1 MPGSVRQQ
9 GRTPSP
15 PVSGEAAIRVEA
27 VSKNFGLLAAVSA
40 VSFAVAGGEICGLV
54 GSDGAGKT
62 TLLRMIATMI
72 RPTAGSIY
80 LGGVDAV
87 RQKDRVKELI
97 GYMPQRFGL
106 YQDLT
111 VAENLDFFMDIYGI
125 TGAERQRR
133 RQRYLGFSNLLPFL
147 DRRAG
152 DLSGGMKQKL
162 GLACVLVHQ
171 PGILILDEPTNGVD
185 PVSRQEFWDILFEMK
200 RERMTI
206 LVSTAYLDEGEKCD
220 RLILMHAARILE
232 TGTPHAIQAGYPD
245 LEEAMIARIQAVDDN
260 AAEADFAA

>member
-1 MPGSVRQQ
+1 
-9 GRTPSP
+9 
-15 PVSGEAAIRVEA
+15 
-27 VSKNFGLLAAVSA
+27 
-40 VSFAVAGGEICGLV
+40 
-54 GSDGAGKT
+54 
-62 TLLRMIATMI
+62 MIATMI
-72 RPTAGSIY
+72 RPTAGSIH
-80 LGGVDAV
+80 LQGLDVVHQRD
-87 RQKDRVKELI
+87 KVKGLI

-125 TGAERQRR
+125 SGDERR
-133 RQRYLGFSNLLPFL
+133 RRRERYLGFSNLLPFL

-171 PGILILDEPTNGVD
+171 PRVLILDEPTNGVD
-185 PVSRQEFWDILFEMK
+185 PVSRQEFWEILAEMK

-220 RLILMHAARILE
+220 RLILMHNSCVLE
-232 TGTPHAIQAGYPD
+232 VASPSEIQSSFPN
-245 LEEAMIARIQAVDDN
+245 LEEAMISRIQSIDHIVSEDN
-260 AAEADFAA
+260 FAT